1 MGYPFRTRAGAGI
14 IRRHLEMIMAAQLQ
28 RHTCPVC
35 GKEFMGSFR
44 KKFCSQA
51 CKQKDHR
58 YITGDCHSQHNDSLQ
73 AYRDALQRDWFN
85 PDPWKDT
92 DDENSLYGNTVFL

>member
-1 MGYPFRTRAGAGI
+1 
-14 IRRHLEMIMAAQLQ
+14 MAAQLQ